1 MPAYNVFFYGALFF
15 LTGIFLKSIDISFA
29 GIFLFIFVLEVVALV
44 LFLYSQK
51 SVFVWFSVL
60 VALVFAGGFYFEADN
75 KQFQENYVL
84 FGEEIPLSGIVDNN
98 PMQKESFAEFKFF
111 LNKPYQGSLLVKLP
125 LYPNFKYGDELILKG
140 VVEKPFSQS
149 YGNYLAKEGIIG
161 VADFPQVD
169 LISENNGSKIKKA
182 LFDFRNKMAN
192 SFKRVLPFEEAAFLS
207 GLTLGGRSDFSKN
220 FKEAMK
226 KSGTTHLVA
235 LSGYNITIIAWAMA
249 NFFAFFFKRK
259 KVFALTTMAII
270 GFVIMTGAEASV
282 TRAAVMGMLILLAS
296 QVGRIYD
303 VRNALMLAGL
313 VMVLLN
319 PKILTYDL
327 GFQFSF
333 LALMG
338 IVYLKPAIQ
347 KFFNISEDTGF
358 LSLKDHFLNTTAA
371 QIAVAPLLVFSVKS
385 FLIIFL
391 LANLLILET
400 VPLTM
405 FLGFLVA
412 SSSLISYYL
421 STIIGWIT
429 WPFLAFQIS
438 VIKLFARFN
447 LEFNPNLGAGMIA
460 AYYVLL
466 IFFIYYV
473 QKYIRRVV

>member
-1 MPAYNVFFYGALFF
+1 VVTIGWGLRRMTFTPCFFFTTGALPACFSF
-15 LTGIFLKSIDISFA
+15 GFSHPPINKARIISP
-29 GIFLFIFVLEVVALV
+29 G
-44 LFLYSQK
+44 
-51 SVFVWFSVL
+51 
-60 VALVFAGGFYFEADN
+60 
-75 KQFQENYVL
+75 
-84 FGEEIPLSGIVDNN
+84 
-98 PMQKESFAEFKFF
+98 
-111 LNKPYQGSLLVKLP
+111 
-125 LYPNFKYGDELILKG
+125 LIR
-140 VVEKPFSQS
+140 F
-149 YGNYLAKEGIIG
+149 
-161 VADFPQVD
+161 
-169 LISENNGSKIKKA
+169 
-182 LFDFRNKMAN
+182 
-192 SFKRVLPFEEAAFLS
+192 LPFEEAAFLS

-371 QIAVAPLLVFSVKS
+371 QIADAVLDEALSGH
-385 FLIIFL
+385 
-391 LANLLILET
+391 ET
-400 VPLTM
+400 AGTTGAA
-405 FLGFLVA
+405 LGFLLNKWSFTTTTWTVYK
-412 SSSLISYYL
+412 SDG
-421 STIIGWIT
+421 STT
-429 WPFLAFQIS
+429 FYTFTLAGDGTTTFT
-438 VIKLFARFN
+438 RT
-447 LEFNPNLGAGMIA
+447 PD
-460 AYYVLL
+460 
-466 IFFIYYV
+466 
-473 QKYIRRVV
+473 